1 MFVDAIEKVN
11 KFTRPIHMISREYGS
26 NDVIPGAATLFFVNE
41 QGHAVTCRHVA
52 SVIAQADAINKRYSE
67 FKKEEAGLPTSG
79 KYKRKLREL
88 EQKYKYKT
96 GITIQVKNTFVNCV
110 DKFSNI
116 SIIMHPK
123 YDLAILKLEGFM
135 KLAYKEYATFLKD
148 SSSIKQGKMLCR
160 LGYPFPEF
168 KNFKYN
174 DETEDIEWIQEGR
187 NTTPVFPMDGMI
199 TRHLS
204 DNTSVFGIEM
214 STPGL
219 RGQSGGPLFD
229 ESGIVYG
236 MQSST
241 HHLHLGFDIKDKEIN
256 SGSQKKKVSNYPFL
270 HLGNC
275 IHADLIKSF
284 LKEKDVKFYEE

>member
-1 MFVDAIEKVN
+1 MFVDAIEKV
-11 KFTRPIHMISREYGS
+11 KQFTRPIYTISREYGS
-26 NDVIPGAATLFFVNE
+26 NDVIPGTATLFFVNE
-41 QGHAVTCRHVA
+41 EGYAITCRHVA
-52 SVIAQADAINKRYSE
+52 SIIVQANAISKQYSD

-96 GITIQVKNTFVNCV
+96 GITIQVKSRFVDCV
-110 DKFSNI
+110 DKFSNM
-116 SIIMHPK
+116 SIMTHPK
-123 YDLAILKLEGFM
+123 YDLAILKWEGFT
-135 KLAYKEYATFLKD
+135 KLVYKEYATFLKD
-148 SSSIKQGKMLCR
+148 SSSVKQGKMLCR

-168 KNFKYN
+168 TNFKYN
-174 DETEDIEWIQEGR
+174 DKAEDIEWVQGGK

-199 TRHLS
+199 TRRLL
-204 DNTSVFGIEM
+204 DNTAVIGIEM

-275 IHADLIKSF
+275 IHVDLIKSF
-284 LKEKDVKFYEE
+284 LKEKDVKFYEG